1 MNITI
6 GINSGCWPIFIDFVV
21 VVFIFIVIFHF
32 WAIQIVRYHHLRRC
46 RIRCYIVLNLFLSIG
61 NNLNHIFFSYPPE
74 YYLCTHCL
82 HMYVLPLSTINQPIN
97 ICKNIYSTYTC
108 YFFSYK
114 YENLQS
120 SLLERYWMIS
130 FLSVLSGLNRQKK
143 YLDNFRWK
151 LVLTFGFDTRCM
163 ELVHSAIP

>member
-6 GINSGCWPIFIDFVV
+6 EINSGCWPIFIDFVVVV

-46 RIRCYIVLNLFLSIG
+46 RVRVRYIALNLFLSIG
-61 NNLNHIFFSYPPE
+61 NNLNHIFFIPPWVLFVYPLLPTCT
-74 YYLCTHCL
+74 YYLYQQSTNRSTFVKI
-82 HMYVLPLSTINQPIN
+82 YILPIFVI
-97 ICKNIYSTYTC
+97 I
-108 YFFSYK
+108 FYK

-130 FLSVLSGLNRQKK
+130 FLSVLSGLNRQK
-143 YLDNFRWK
+143 N
-151 LVLTFGFDTRCM
+151 V
-163 ELVHSAIP
+163 